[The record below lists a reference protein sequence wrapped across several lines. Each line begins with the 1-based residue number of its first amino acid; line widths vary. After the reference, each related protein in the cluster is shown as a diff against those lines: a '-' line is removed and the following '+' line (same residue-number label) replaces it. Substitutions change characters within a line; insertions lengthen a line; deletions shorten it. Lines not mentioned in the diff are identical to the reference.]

1 MAEAT
6 TAMTPGAM
14 ASGAAGTD
22 LDMPEVETAVA
33 SVPTSGPMAMIYR
46 LTGGQSPRQL
56 LPAIAGIVVSVIAL
70 GFFVSSQQPERTT
83 LYASLPESEK
93 SRVVD
98 ALKNAGVDVALDPT
112 TGDVIVPVSD
122 YHSSRM
128 TLAAQGLPASIP
140 DGYDALSDIPMG
152 SSRSVETVRLKQTQ
166 EVELA
171 RSISEIEGLVTARV
185 HLAIPEKSVFARA
198 STPPSGSVFLQMENG
213 RSLSRQQVD
222 AIVHLVASSVP
233 FMAKND
239 VTVVDQYGNL
249 LSRAP
254 QDSAGRVSDAQLEH
268 RIRLEDIYRNRVIS
282 LVTPIVGAGNV
293 TAQVNLDIDFTR
305 SEVTEE
311 LMDPEGNALR
321 SEQRSS
327 ETSSEI
333 IAKGVPGATSNS
345 APTQTEMNTEQNL
358 GTTDPNSAKA
368 RSTSETR
375 NYEVSRTVSTTQRP
389 SSQITGIQAAV
400 LVREMEVMN
409 AETGLMEVQAIPD
422 EKLKEIEALIASAIG
437 INDER
442 GDSLTVS
449 SSTFV
454 SALEGVKKPWY
465 DMDWAVNLMRQGLT
479 ILLMAV
485 VVLGV
490 IRPLI
495 NRVMVPTAQGGPGEA
510 MVSMDDD
517 VDLDTVEIQEGESLE
532 DIKAKLKPKK
542 AAISPEMLDTAN
554 TYDDKVAVIRMIV
567 SDEAGRVSNVFK
579 NMMRGDMD
587 PV

>member
-1 MAEAT
+1 MA
-6 TAMTPGAM
+6 
-14 ASGAAGTD
+14 
-22 LDMPEVETAVA
+22 
-33 SVPTSGPMAMIYR
+33 
-46 LTGGQSPRQL
+46 
-56 LPAIAGIVVSVIAL
+56 
-70 GFFVSSQQPERTT
+70 FFVVSQQPERTT
-83 LYASLPESEK
+83 LYASLPDSEK
-93 SRVVD
+93 ARVVD
-98 ALKNAGVDVALDPT
+98 ALTNAGVDVALDPT
-112 TGDVIVPVSD
+112 TGDVIVPVRD

-140 DGYDALSDIPMG
+140 DGYDSLSDIPMG
-152 SSRSVETVRLKQTQ
+152 SSRSVENVRLKQSQ
-166 EVELA
+166 EIELA

-198 STPPSGSVFLQMENG
+198 STPPTGSVFVQMENG

-222 AIVHLVASSVP
+222 AIVHLVSSSVP
-233 FMAKND
+233 FMSKND

-249 LSRAP
+249 MSRAP
-254 QDSAGRVSDAQLEH
+254 QDSAGMMSDSQLEH
-268 RIRLEDIYRNRVIS
+268 RIRLEDIYRNRVIA
-282 LVTPIVGAGNV
+282 LVSPIVGAGNV
-293 TAQVNLDIDFTR
+293 TAQVNLNIDFTR

-311 LMDPEGNALR
+311 IMDPEGTVLR

-333 IAKGVPGATSNS
+333 IAKGVPGATSNR
-345 APTQTEMNTEQNL
+345 APTQTDIDTQQNIDNS
-358 GTTDPNSAKA
+358 DPNSAKA
-368 RSTSETR
+368 RSSSQTR

-400 LVREMEVMN
+400 LVREMEVLDP
-409 AETGLMEVQAIPD
+409 ETGLTQIQEIPQ
-422 EKLKEIEALIASAIG
+422 EKLDEIEALVRNTIG
-437 INDER
+437 INSER

-465 DMDWAVNLMRQGLT
+465 DMDWALTIIRQGLT
-479 ILLMAV
+479 ILIMAV

-495 NRVMVPTAQGGPGEA
+495 NRIMVPAATGGPGEA
-510 MVSMDDD
+510 IVSMDED

-579 NMMRGDMD
+579 SMMRGDLD
-587 PV
+587 SA

>member
-6 TAMTPGAM
+6 TVMNPA
-14 ASGAAGTD
+14 
-22 LDMPEVETAVA
+22 EVGQGDEPTTQV
-33 SVPTSGPMAMIYR
+33 STIPTSGPMAILYR
-46 LTGGQSPRQL
+46 VTGGQSLRQV
-56 LPAIAGIVVSVIAL
+56 LPAAIGIIVAVVAIV
-70 GFFVSSQQPERTT
+70 FFVVSQQPERTT
-83 LYASLPESEK
+83 LYASLPEAEK
-93 SRVVD
+93 ARVID
-98 ALKNAGVDVALDPT
+98 ALKNAGVDVTLDPT
-112 TGDVIVPVSD
+112 TGDVIVPVRD

-140 DGYDALSDIPMG
+140 DGYEALADIPMG
-152 SSRSVETVRLKQTQ
+152 SSRSVEQVRLKQTQ
-166 EVELA
+166 EIELA

-198 STPPSGSVFLQMENG
+198 STPPTASVFVQMENG

-222 AIVHLVASSVP
+222 AIVHLVSSSVP

-249 LSRAP
+249 LSRPP
-254 QDSAGRVSDAQLEH
+254 QDSAGMMSDAQLEH
-268 RIRLEDIYRNRVIS
+268 RIRLEDIYRNRVIA

-305 SEVTEE
+305 SETTEE
-311 LMDPEGNALR
+311 LMDPEGTALR

-333 IAKGVPGATSNS
+333 IAKGVPGATSNR
-345 APTQTEMNTEQNL
+345 APTQTDIDTQQSTDSN
-358 GTTDPNSAKA
+358 DPNSAKA
-368 RSTSETR
+368 RSSSETR

-389 SSQITGIQAAV
+389 SSQITGIKAAV
-400 LVREMEVMN
+400 LVREMEVVN
-409 AETGLMEVQAIPD
+409 PETGLTEVQGIPK
-422 EKLKEIEALIASAIG
+422 EKLDEIEALVSNAIG
-437 INDER
+437 IDVDR

-465 DMDWAVNLMRQGLT
+465 DMDWAVVIMRQGLT
-479 ILLMAV
+479 ILIMAV

-495 NRVMVPTAQGGPGEA
+495 NRIMVPAAQGGPGEA
-510 MVSMDDD
+510 VVNLDDD

-579 NMMRGDMD
+579 SMMQKDMD
-587 PV
+587 TV

>member
-6 TAMTPGAM
+6 TVMNPA
-14 ASGAAGTD
+14 
-22 LDMPEVETAVA
+22 EVGQGDEPTTQV
-33 SVPTSGPMAMIYR
+33 STIPTSGPMAVLYR
-46 LTGGQSPRQL
+46 VTGGQSLRQV
-56 LPAIAGIVVSVIAL
+56 LPAAIGIIVAVVAIV
-70 GFFVSSQQPERTT
+70 FFVVAQQPERTT
-83 LYASLPESEK
+83 LYASLPEAEK
-93 SRVVD
+93 ARVID
-98 ALKNAGVDVALDPT
+98 ALKNAGVDVTLDPT
-112 TGDVIVPVSD
+112 TGDVIVPVRD

-140 DGYDALSDIPMG
+140 DGYEALADIPMG
-152 SSRSVETVRLKQTQ
+152 SSRSVEQVRLKQTQ
-166 EVELA
+166 EIELA

-198 STPPSGSVFLQMENG
+198 STPPTASVFVQMENG

-222 AIVHLVASSVP
+222 AVVHLVSSSVP

-249 LSRAP
+249 LSRPP
-254 QDSAGRVSDAQLEH
+254 QDSAGMMSDAQLEH
-268 RIRLEDIYRNRVIS
+268 RIRLEDIYRNRVIA
-282 LVTPIVGAGNV
+282 LVSPIVGAGNV

-305 SEVTEE
+305 SETTEE
-311 LMDPEGNALR
+311 LMDPEGTALR

-333 IAKGVPGATSNS
+333 IAKGVPGATSNR
-345 APTQTEMNTEQNL
+345 APAQTDIDTQQSIDSN
-358 GTTDPNSAKA
+358 DPNSAKA
-368 RSTSETR
+368 RSSSETR

-389 SSQITGIQAAV
+389 SSQITGIKAAV
-400 LVREMEVMN
+400 LVREMEVVN
-409 AETGLMEVQAIPD
+409 PETGLTEVQGIPK
-422 EKLKEIEALIASAIG
+422 EKLDEIEALVSNAIG
-437 INDER
+437 IDVDR

-454 SALEGVKKPWY
+454 SAIEGVKKPWY
-465 DMDWAVNLMRQGLT
+465 DMDWAVVIMRQGLT
-479 ILLMAV
+479 ILIMAV

-495 NRVMVPTAQGGPGEA
+495 NRIMVPAAQGGPGEA
-510 MVSMDDD
+510 VVNLDDD

-579 NMMRGDMD
+579 SMMQKDMD
-587 PV
+587 TV

>member
-6 TAMTPGAM
+6 TVMNPA
-14 ASGAAGTD
+14 
-22 LDMPEVETAVA
+22 EVGQGDEPTTQV
-33 SVPTSGPMAMIYR
+33 STIPTSGPMATLYR
-46 LTGGQSPRQL
+46 VTGGQSLRQV
-56 LPAIAGIVVSVIAL
+56 LPAAIGIVVAVVAIV
-70 GFFVSSQQPERTT
+70 FFVVSQQPERTT
-83 LYASLPESEK
+83 LYASLPEAEK
-93 SRVVD
+93 ARVID
-98 ALKNAGVDVALDPT
+98 ALKNAGVDVTLDPT
-112 TGDVIVPVSD
+112 TGDVIVPVRD

-140 DGYDALSDIPMG
+140 DGYEALADIPMG
-152 SSRSVETVRLKQTQ
+152 SSRSVEQVRLKQTQ
-166 EVELA
+166 EIELA

-198 STPPSGSVFLQMENG
+198 STPPTASVFVQMENG

-222 AIVHLVASSVP
+222 AVVHLVSSSVP

-249 LSRAP
+249 LSRPP
-254 QDSAGRVSDAQLEH
+254 QDSAGMMSDAQLEH
-268 RIRLEDIYRNRVIS
+268 RIRLEDIYRNRVIA

-305 SEVTEE
+305 SETTEE
-311 LMDPEGNALR
+311 LMDPEGTALR

-333 IAKGVPGATSNS
+333 IAKGVPGATSNR
-345 APTQTEMNTEQNL
+345 APAQTDIDTQQSTDSN
-358 GTTDPNSAKA
+358 DPNSAKA
-368 RSTSETR
+368 RSSSETR

-389 SSQITGIQAAV
+389 SSQITGIKAAV
-400 LVREMEVMN
+400 LVREMEVVN
-409 AETGLMEVQAIPD
+409 PETGLTEVQGIPK
-422 EKLKEIEALIASAIG
+422 EKLDEIEALVSNAIG
-437 INDER
+437 IDVDR

-465 DMDWAVNLMRQGLT
+465 DMDWAVVIMRQGLT
-479 ILLMAV
+479 ILIMAV

-495 NRVMVPTAQGGPGEA
+495 NRIMVPAAQGGPGEA
-510 MVSMDDD
+510 VVNLDDD

-579 NMMRGDMD
+579 SMMQKDMD
-587 PV
+587 TV

>member
-6 TAMTPGAM
+6 TAMTPGA
-14 ASGAAGTD
+14 AGTD
-22 LDMPEVETAVA
+22 LDSPESNTVVS
-33 SVPTSGPMAMIYR
+33 SVPTTGPMAVLYR
-46 LTGGQSPRQL
+46 VTGGQSLRQV
-56 LPAIAGIVVSVIAL
+56 LPAAIGIVVAVL
-70 GFFVSSQQPERTT
+70 GLIFFVVSQQPERTT
-83 LYASLPESEK
+83 LYASLPEAEK

-98 ALKNAGVDVALDPT
+98 ALKNAGVDVTLDPT
-112 TGDVIVPVSD
+112 TGDVIVPVGD

-140 DGYDALSDIPMG
+140 DGYDTLGDIPMG
-152 SSRSVETVRLKQTQ
+152 SSRSVEQVRLKQTQ
-166 EVELA
+166 EIELA
-171 RSISEIEGLVTARV
+171 RSISEIEGVVAARL

-198 STPPSGSVFLQMENG
+198 STPPTASVFVQMENG

-239 VTVVDQYGNL
+239 VTVVDQHGNL
-249 LSRAP
+249 LSRPP
-254 QDSAGRVSDAQLEH
+254 QDTAGMVSDAQLEH
-268 RIRLEDIYRNRVIS
+268 RIRLEDIYRNRVIA
-282 LVTPIVGAGNV
+282 LVSPIVGAGNV

-311 LMDPEGNALR
+311 IMDPEGNALR

-327 ETSSEI
+327 ESSSDI
-333 IAKGVPGATSNS
+333 IAKGVPGATSNR
-345 APTQTEMNTEQNL
+345 APTRTEVDTEQNADSS
-358 GTTDPNSAKA
+358 DPNSAKA

-409 AETGLMEVQAIPD
+409 PETGLIEVQEIPQ
-422 EKLKEIEALIASAIG
+422 EKLDEIEALVANALG
-437 INDER
+437 IDDER

-465 DMDWAVNLMRQGLT
+465 DMDWAVLIMRQGLT
-479 ILLMAV
+479 IVIMAV

-495 NRVMVPTAQGGPGEA
+495 NRIMVPAAQGGPGEA
-510 MVSMDDD
+510 VISLDDD

-542 AAISPEMLDTAN
+542 ASISPEMLDTAN

-579 NMMRGDMD
+579 TMMQKDMD
-587 PV
+587 TV

>member
-6 TAMTPGAM
+6 TVIDPA
-14 ASGAAGTD
+14 AAGQGDEPSTS
-22 LDMPEVETAVA
+22 VST
-33 SVPTSGPMAMIYR
+33 VPTSGPMAVLYR
-46 LTGGQSPRQL
+46 ITGGQSLRQV
-56 LPAIAGIVVSVIAL
+56 LPAAIGVVVAL
-70 GFFVSSQQPERTT
+70 VAIIFFVVSQQPERTT
-83 LYASLPESEK
+83 LYASLPEAEK
-93 SRVVD
+93 ARVID

-112 TGDVIVPVSD
+112 TGDVIVPVRD

-140 DGYDALSDIPMG
+140 DGYDSLANIPMG
-152 SSRSVETVRLKQTQ
+152 SSRSVEQVRLKQTQ
-166 EVELA
+166 EIELA
-171 RSISEIEGLVTARV
+171 RSISEIQGLVTARV

-198 STPPSGSVFLQMENG
+198 STPPTASVFAQMENG

-222 AIVHLVASSVP
+222 AIVHLVSSSVP

-249 LSRAP
+249 LSRPP
-254 QDSAGRVSDAQLEH
+254 QDSAGMVSDAQLEH
-268 RIRLEDIYRNRVIS
+268 RIRLEEIYRNRVIA
-282 LVTPIVGAGNV
+282 LVSPIVGAGNV
-293 TAQVNLDIDFTR
+293 TAQVNLAIDFTR
-305 SEVTEE
+305 SEITEE
-311 LMDPEGNALR
+311 LMDPEGTALR

-327 ETSSEI
+327 ESSSEL
-333 IAKGVPGATSNS
+333 IAKGVPGATSNR
-345 APTQTEMNTEQNL
+345 APTQTDIETQQTIDNS
-358 GTTDPNSAKA
+358 DPNAAKA

-389 SSQITGIQAAV
+389 SSQITSIQAAV
-400 LVREMEVMN
+400 LVREMEVVN
-409 AETGLMEVQAIPD
+409 PETGLTEVKEIPK
-422 EKLKEIEALIASAIG
+422 EKLDEIKALVSSAIG
-437 INDER
+437 IDADR

-465 DMDWAVNLMRQGLT
+465 DMDWAVTIMRQGLT
-479 ILLMAV
+479 ILIMAV

-495 NRVMVPTAQGGPGEA
+495 NRIMVPAAQGGPGEA
-510 MVSMDDD
+510 VVTLDED

-542 AAISPEMLDTAN
+542 ASISPEMLDTAN

-579 NMMRGDMD
+579 TMMQNDMD

>member
-1 MAEAT
+1 MADAT
-6 TAMTPGAM
+6 TVMDPAAEGEAD
-14 ASGAAGTD
+14 GAATN
-22 LDMPEVETAVA
+22 VA
-33 SVPTSGPMAMIYR
+33 TVPTSGPMAILYR
-46 LTGGQSPRQL
+46 LTGGQSLRQV
-56 LPAIAGIVVSVIAL
+56 LPAAVGIVVAVIGMA
-70 GFFVSSQQPERTT
+70 FFVVSQQPERTT
-83 LYASLPESEK
+83 LYASLPDSEK
-93 SRVVD
+93 ARVVD
-98 ALKNAGVDVALDPT
+98 ALTNAGVDVALDPT
-112 TGDVIVPVSD
+112 TGDVIVPVRD

-140 DGYDALSDIPMG
+140 DGYDTLSDLPMG
-152 SSRSVETVRLKQTQ
+152 SSRSVESVRLKQTQ
-166 EVELA
+166 EIELA

-198 STPPSGSVFLQMENG
+198 STPPTGSVFVQMENG

-222 AIVHLVASSVP
+222 AIVHLVSSSVP

-249 LSRAP
+249 MSRPP
-254 QDSAGRVSDAQLEH
+254 QDSAGMMSDSQLEH
-268 RIRLEDIYRNRVIS
+268 RIRLEEIYRNRVIA
-282 LVTPIVGAGNV
+282 LVSPIVGAGNV

-311 LMDPEGNALR
+311 IMDPEGTALR
-321 SEQRSS
+321 SEQSSS

-333 IAKGVPGATSNS
+333 IAKGIPGATSNR
-345 APTQTEMNTEQNL
+345 APAQTDIDTQQSL
-358 GTTDPNSAKA
+358 DAGDPNSAKA
-368 RSTSETR
+368 RSSSQTR

-400 LVREMEVMN
+400 LVREMETRDP
-409 AETGLMEVQAIPD
+409 ETGLTQIQEIPQ
-422 EKLKEIEALIASAIG
+422 EKLDEITALVANTIG
-437 INDER
+437 IDEER

-465 DMDWAVNLMRQGLT
+465 DMDWAVTIMRQGLT
-479 ILLMAV
+479 ILIMAV

-495 NRVMVPTAQGGPGEA
+495 NRIMVPAATGGPGEA
-510 MVSMDDD
+510 VVSMDED

-579 NMMRGDMD
+579 SMMRGDLD
-587 PV
+587 SA

>member
-6 TAMTPGAM
+6 TVMNPA
-14 ASGAAGTD
+14 
-22 LDMPEVETAVA
+22 EVGQGDEPTTQV
-33 SVPTSGPMAMIYR
+33 STIPTSGPMAILYR
-46 LTGGQSPRQL
+46 VTGGQSLRQV
-56 LPAIAGIVVSVIAL
+56 LPAAIGIIVAL
-70 GFFVSSQQPERTT
+70 VAIVFFVVSQQPERTT
-83 LYASLPESEK
+83 LYASLPEAEK
-93 SRVVD
+93 ARVID
-98 ALKNAGVDVALDPT
+98 ALKNAGVDVTLDPT
-112 TGDVIVPVSD
+112 TGDVIVPVRD

-140 DGYDALSDIPMG
+140 DGYEALADIPMG
-152 SSRSVETVRLKQTQ
+152 SSRSVEQVRLKQTQ
-166 EVELA
+166 EIELA

-198 STPPSGSVFLQMENG
+198 STPPTASVFIQMENG

-222 AIVHLVASSVP
+222 AVVHLVSSSVP

-249 LSRAP
+249 LSRPP
-254 QDSAGRVSDAQLEH
+254 QDSAGMMSDAQLEH
-268 RIRLEDIYRNRVIS
+268 RIRLEDIYRNRVIA

-305 SEVTEE
+305 SETTEE
-311 LMDPEGNALR
+311 LMDPEGTALR

-333 IAKGVPGATSNS
+333 IAKGVPGATSNR
-345 APTQTEMNTEQNL
+345 APTQTDIDTQQSTDSN
-358 GTTDPNSAKA
+358 DPNSAKA
-368 RSTSETR
+368 RSSSETR

-389 SSQITGIQAAV
+389 SSQITGIKAAV
-400 LVREMEVMN
+400 LVREMEVVN
-409 AETGLMEVQAIPD
+409 PETGLTEVQGIPK
-422 EKLKEIEALIASAIG
+422 EKLDEIEALVSNAIG
-437 INDER
+437 IDVDR

-449 SSTFV
+449 SSPFV

-465 DMDWAVNLMRQGLT
+465 DMDWAVVIMRQGLT
-479 ILLMAV
+479 ILIMAV

-495 NRVMVPTAQGGPGEA
+495 NRIMVPAAQGGPGEA
-510 MVSMDDD
+510 VVNLDDD

-579 NMMRGDMD
+579 SMMQKDMD
-587 PV
+587 TV

>member
-6 TAMTPGAM
+6 TVMDPA
-14 ASGAAGTD
+14 AAGQGNEPSTQ
-22 LDMPEVETAVA
+22 VTI
-33 SVPTSGPMAMIYR
+33 PTSGPMAILYR
-46 LTGGQSPRQL
+46 ITGGQSLRQV
-56 LPAIAGIVVSVIAL
+56 LPAVAGIIVALIAIV
-70 GFFVSSQQPERTT
+70 FFVISQQPERTT
-83 LYASLPESEK
+83 LYAALPEAEK
-93 SRVVD
+93 ARVIE
-98 ALKNAGVDVALDPT
+98 ALTNAGVDVALDPT
-112 TGDVIVPVSD
+112 TGDVIVPVRD

-140 DGYDALSDIPMG
+140 DGYDSLADIPMG
-152 SSRSVETVRLKQTQ
+152 SSRSVEQVRLKQTQ
-166 EVELA
+166 EIELA
-171 RSISEIEGLVTARV
+171 RSISEIQGLVTARV

-198 STPPSGSVFLQMENG
+198 STPPTASVFVQMENG

-222 AIVHLVASSVP
+222 AIVHLVSSSVP

-249 LSRAP
+249 LSRPP
-254 QDSAGRVSDAQLEH
+254 QDSAGMMSDAQLEH
-268 RIRLEDIYRNRVIS
+268 RIRLEDIYRNRVIA
-282 LVTPIVGAGNV
+282 LVSPIVGAGNV

-305 SEVTEE
+305 SEITEE
-311 LMDPEGNALR
+311 LMDPEGNVLR

-327 ETSSEI
+327 ESSSEI
-333 IAKGVPGATSNS
+333 IAKGVPGATSNR
-345 APTQTEMNTEQNL
+345 APTQTDIDTKQSADNS
-358 GTTDPNSAKA
+358 DPNSAKA

-389 SSQITGIQAAV
+389 SSQITSIQAAV
-400 LVREMEVMN
+400 LVREMEVLN
-409 AETGLMEVQAIPD
+409 AETGLTEVEEIPED
-422 EKLKEIEALIASAIG
+422 KLAEIEALVSNAIG
-437 INDER
+437 IDAER
-442 GDSLTVS
+442 GDSLTVT

-465 DMDWAVNLMRQGLT
+465 DMDWAVTIMRQGLT
-479 ILLMAV
+479 ILIMAV

-495 NRVMVPTAQGGPGEA
+495 NRIMVPAAQGGPGEA
-510 MVSMDDD
+510 VVSLDDD

-579 NMMRGDMD
+579 TMMQKDLD
-587 PV
+587 TV

>member
-6 TAMTPGAM
+6 TVMNPA
-14 ASGAAGTD
+14 
-22 LDMPEVETAVA
+22 EVGQGDEPTTQV
-33 SVPTSGPMAMIYR
+33 STIPTSGPMAVLYR
-46 LTGGQSPRQL
+46 VTGGQSLRQV
-56 LPAIAGIVVSVIAL
+56 LPAAIGIIVAVVAIV
-70 GFFVSSQQPERTT
+70 FFVVSQQPERTT
-83 LYASLPESEK
+83 LYASLPEAEK
-93 SRVVD
+93 ARVID
-98 ALKNAGVDVALDPT
+98 ALKNAGVDVTLDPT
-112 TGDVIVPVSD
+112 TGDVIVPVRD

-140 DGYDALSDIPMG
+140 DGYEALADIPMG
-152 SSRSVETVRLKQTQ
+152 SSRSVEQVRLKQTQ
-166 EVELA
+166 EIELA

-198 STPPSGSVFLQMENG
+198 STPPTASVFIQMENG

-222 AIVHLVASSVP
+222 AVVHLVSSSVP

-249 LSRAP
+249 LSRPP
-254 QDSAGRVSDAQLEH
+254 QDSAGMMSDAQLEH
-268 RIRLEDIYRNRVIS
+268 RIRLEDIYRNRVIA

-305 SEVTEE
+305 SETTEE
-311 LMDPEGNALR
+311 LMDPEGTALR

-333 IAKGVPGATSNS
+333 IAKGVPGATSNR
-345 APTQTEMNTEQNL
+345 APTQTDIDTQQSTDSN
-358 GTTDPNSAKA
+358 DPNSAKA
-368 RSTSETR
+368 RSSSETR

-389 SSQITGIQAAV
+389 SSQITGIKAAV
-400 LVREMEVMN
+400 LVREMEVVN
-409 AETGLMEVQAIPD
+409 PETGLTEVQGIPK
-422 EKLKEIEALIASAIG
+422 EKLDEIEALVSNAIG
-437 INDER
+437 IDVDR

-465 DMDWAVNLMRQGLT
+465 DMDWAVVIMRQGLT
-479 ILLMAV
+479 ILIMAV

-495 NRVMVPTAQGGPGEA
+495 NRIMVPAAQGGPGEA
-510 MVSMDDD
+510 VVNLDDD

-579 NMMRGDMD
+579 SMMQKDMD
-587 PV
+587 TV

>member
-6 TAMTPGAM
+6 TVIDPA
-14 ASGAAGTD
+14 AAGQGDEPSTS
-22 LDMPEVETAVA
+22 VST
-33 SVPTSGPMAMIYR
+33 VPTSGPMAVLYR
-46 LTGGQSPRQL
+46 ITGGQSLRQV
-56 LPAIAGIVVSVIAL
+56 LPAAIGVVVAL
-70 GFFVSSQQPERTT
+70 VAIIFFVVSQQPERTT
-83 LYASLPESEK
+83 LYASLPEAEK
-93 SRVVD
+93 ARVID

-112 TGDVIVPVSD
+112 TGDVIVPVRD

-140 DGYDALSDIPMG
+140 DGYDSLADIPMG
-152 SSRSVETVRLKQTQ
+152 SSRSVEQVRLKQTQ
-166 EVELA
+166 EIELA

-198 STPPSGSVFLQMENG
+198 STPPTASVFVQMENG

-222 AIVHLVASSVP
+222 AIVHLVSSSVP

-249 LSRAP
+249 LSRPP
-254 QDSAGRVSDAQLEH
+254 QDSAGMVSDAQLEH
-268 RIRLEDIYRNRVIS
+268 RIRLEEIYRNRVIA
-282 LVTPIVGAGNV
+282 LVSPIVGAGNV
-293 TAQVNLDIDFTR
+293 TAQVNLAIDFTR
-305 SEVTEE
+305 SEITEE
-311 LMDPEGNALR
+311 LMDPEGTALR

-327 ETSSEI
+327 ESSSEL
-333 IAKGVPGATSNS
+333 IAKGVPGATSNR
-345 APTQTEMNTEQNL
+345 APTQTDIETQQTIDNS
-358 GTTDPNSAKA
+358 DPNAAKA

-389 SSQITGIQAAV
+389 SSQITSIQAAV
-400 LVREMEVMN
+400 LVREMEVVN
-409 AETGLMEVQAIPD
+409 PETGLTEVKEIPK
-422 EKLKEIEALIASAIG
+422 EKLDEIKALVSSAIG
-437 INDER
+437 IDADR

-449 SSTFV
+449 SSTCV
-454 SALEGVKKPWY
+454 SALEGVKKPGY
-465 DMDWAVNLMRQGLT
+465 DMDWAVTIMRQGLT
-479 ILLMAV
+479 ILIMAV

-495 NRVMVPTAQGGPGEA
+495 NRIMVPAAQGGPGEA
-510 MVSMDDD
+510 VVTLDED

-542 AAISPEMLDTAN
+542 ASISPEMLDTAN

-579 NMMRGDMD
+579 TMMQNDMD

>member
-6 TAMTPGAM
+6 TVMNPA
-14 ASGAAGTD
+14 
-22 LDMPEVETAVA
+22 EVGQGDEPTTQV
-33 SVPTSGPMAMIYR
+33 STIPTSGPMAVLYR
-46 LTGGQSPRQL
+46 VTGGQSLRQV
-56 LPAIAGIVVSVIAL
+56 LPAAIGIIVAVVAIV
-70 GFFVSSQQPERTT
+70 FFVVAQQPERTT
-83 LYASLPESEK
+83 LYASLPEAEK
-93 SRVVD
+93 ARVID
-98 ALKNAGVDVALDPT
+98 ALKNAGVDVTLDPT
-112 TGDVIVPVSD
+112 TGDVIVPVRD

-140 DGYDALSDIPMG
+140 DGYEALADIPMG
-152 SSRSVETVRLKQTQ
+152 SSRSVEQVRLKQTQ
-166 EVELA
+166 EIELA

-198 STPPSGSVFLQMENG
+198 STPPTASVFIQMENG

-222 AIVHLVASSVP
+222 AVVHLVSSSVP

-249 LSRAP
+249 LSRPP
-254 QDSAGRVSDAQLEH
+254 QDSAGMMSDAQLEH
-268 RIRLEDIYRNRVIS
+268 RIRLEDIYRNRVIA
-282 LVTPIVGAGNV
+282 LVSPIVGAGNV

-305 SEVTEE
+305 SETTEE
-311 LMDPEGNALR
+311 LMDPEGTALR

-333 IAKGVPGATSNS
+333 IAKGVPGATSNR
-345 APTQTEMNTEQNL
+345 APTQTDIDTQQSTDSN
-358 GTTDPNSAKA
+358 DPNSAKA
-368 RSTSETR
+368 RSSSETR

-389 SSQITGIQAAV
+389 SSQITGIKAAV
-400 LVREMEVMN
+400 LVREMEVVN
-409 AETGLMEVQAIPD
+409 PETGLTEVQGIPK
-422 EKLKEIEALIASAIG
+422 EKLDEIEALVSNAIG
-437 INDER
+437 IDVDR

-449 SSTFV
+449 SSPFV

-465 DMDWAVNLMRQGLT
+465 DMDWAVVIMRQGLT
-479 ILLMAV
+479 ILIMAV

-495 NRVMVPTAQGGPGEA
+495 NRIMVPAAQGGPGEA
-510 MVSMDDD
+510 VVNLDDD

-579 NMMRGDMD
+579 SMMQKDMD
-587 PV
+587 TV

>member
-6 TAMTPGAM
+6 TVMNPA
-14 ASGAAGTD
+14 
-22 LDMPEVETAVA
+22 EVGQGDEPTTQV
-33 SVPTSGPMAMIYR
+33 STIPTSGPMAVLYR
-46 LTGGQSPRQL
+46 VTGGQSLRQV
-56 LPAIAGIVVSVIAL
+56 LPAAIGIIVAVVAIV
-70 GFFVSSQQPERTT
+70 FFVVAQQPERTT
-83 LYASLPESEK
+83 LYASLPEAEK
-93 SRVVD
+93 ARVID
-98 ALKNAGVDVALDPT
+98 ALKNAGVDVTLDPT
-112 TGDVIVPVSD
+112 TGDVIVPVRD

-140 DGYDALSDIPMG
+140 DGYEALADIPMG
-152 SSRSVETVRLKQTQ
+152 SSRSVEQVRLKQTQ
-166 EVELA
+166 EIELA

-198 STPPSGSVFLQMENG
+198 STPPTASVFIQMENG

-222 AIVHLVASSVP
+222 AVVHLVSSSVP

-249 LSRAP
+249 LSRPP
-254 QDSAGRVSDAQLEH
+254 QDSAGMMSDAQLEH
-268 RIRLEDIYRNRVIS
+268 RIRLEDIYRNRVIA

-305 SEVTEE
+305 SETTEE
-311 LMDPEGNALR
+311 LMDPEGTALR

-333 IAKGVPGATSNS
+333 IAKGVPGATSNR
-345 APTQTEMNTEQNL
+345 APTQTDIDTQQSTDSN
-358 GTTDPNSAKA
+358 DPNSAKA
-368 RSTSETR
+368 RSSSETR

-389 SSQITGIQAAV
+389 SSQITGIKAAV
-400 LVREMEVMN
+400 LVREMEVVN
-409 AETGLMEVQAIPD
+409 PETGLTEVQGIPK
-422 EKLKEIEALIASAIG
+422 EKLDEIEALVSNAIG
-437 INDER
+437 IDVDR

-454 SALEGVKKPWY
+454 SAIEGVKKPWY
-465 DMDWAVNLMRQGLT
+465 DMDWAVVILRQGLT
-479 ILLMAV
+479 ILIMAV

-495 NRVMVPTAQGGPGEA
+495 NRIMVPAAQGGPGEA
-510 MVSMDDD
+510 VVNLDDD

-579 NMMRGDMD
+579 SMMQKDMD
-587 PV
+587 TV

>member
-6 TAMTPGAM
+6 TVMDP
-14 ASGAAGTD
+14 AANGQSD
-22 LDMPEVETAVA
+22 DVA
-33 SVPTSGPMAMIYR
+33 TGVATVPTSGPMAVVYR
-46 LTGGQSPRQL
+46 LTGGQSLRQV
-56 LPAIAGIVVSVIAL
+56 LPAAIGIVVAIIGMV
-70 GFFVSSQQPERTT
+70 FFVVSQQPERTT
-83 LYASLPESEK
+83 LYASLPDSEK
-93 SRVVD
+93 ARVVD

-112 TGDVIVPVSD
+112 TGDVIVPVRD

-140 DGYDALSDIPMG
+140 DGYDSLSDLPMG
-152 SSRSVETVRLKQTQ
+152 SSRSVENVRLKQTQ
-166 EVELA
+166 EIELA

-198 STPPSGSVFLQMENG
+198 STPPTASVFAQMENG

-222 AIVHLVASSVP
+222 AIVHLVSSSVP

-254 QDSAGRVSDAQLEH
+254 QDSAGMVSDAQLEH
-268 RIRLEDIYRNRVIS
+268 RIRLEDIYRNRVIA
-282 LVTPIVGAGNV
+282 LVSPIVGAGNV
-293 TAQVNLDIDFTR
+293 TAQVNLNIDFTR

-311 LMDPEGNALR
+311 VMDPEGTALR

-333 IAKGVPGATSNS
+333 IARGVPGATSNR
-345 APTQTEMNTEQNL
+345 APAQTDINTQQNPDSS
-358 GTTDPNSAKA
+358 DPNAAKA
-368 RSTSETR
+368 RSSSETR

-400 LVREMEVMN
+400 LVREMEVVDP
-409 AETGLMEVQAIPD
+409 ETGLSQIQEIPQ
-422 EKLKEIEALIASAIG
+422 EKLDEIEALVANTIG
-437 INDER
+437 IDKER

-454 SALEGVKKPWY
+454 SALEGIKKPWY
-465 DMDWAVNLMRQGLT
+465 DMDWAVTIMRQGLT
-479 ILLMAV
+479 ILIMAV

-495 NRVMVPTAQGGPGEA
+495 NRIMVPAATGGPGEA
-510 MVSMDDD
+510 VVAMDED

-579 NMMRGDMD
+579 SMMRGDLD
-587 PV
+587 SA

>member
-6 TAMTPGAM
+6 TVMNPA
-14 ASGAAGTD
+14 
-22 LDMPEVETAVA
+22 EVGQGDEPTTQV
-33 SVPTSGPMAMIYR
+33 STIPTSGPMAVLYR
-46 LTGGQSPRQL
+46 VTGGQSLRQV
-56 LPAIAGIVVSVIAL
+56 LPAAIGIIVAVVAIV
-70 GFFVSSQQPERTT
+70 FFVVSQQPERTT
-83 LYASLPESEK
+83 LYASLPEAEK
-93 SRVVD
+93 ARVID
-98 ALKNAGVDVALDPT
+98 ALKNAGVDVTLDPT
-112 TGDVIVPVSD
+112 TGDVIVPVRD

-140 DGYDALSDIPMG
+140 DGYEALADIPMG
-152 SSRSVETVRLKQTQ
+152 SSRSVEQVRLKQTQ
-166 EVELA
+166 EIELA

-198 STPPSGSVFLQMENG
+198 STPPTASVFVQMENG

-222 AIVHLVASSVP
+222 AVVHLVSSSVP

-249 LSRAP
+249 LSRPP
-254 QDSAGRVSDAQLEH
+254 QDSAGMVSDAQLEH
-268 RIRLEDIYRNRVIS
+268 RIRLEDIYRNRVIA

-305 SEVTEE
+305 SETTEE
-311 LMDPEGNALR
+311 LMDPEGTALR

-333 IAKGVPGATSNS
+333 IAKGVPGATSNR
-345 APTQTEMNTEQNL
+345 APAQTDIDTQQSTDSN
-358 GTTDPNSAKA
+358 DPNSAKA
-368 RSTSETR
+368 RSSSETR

-389 SSQITGIQAAV
+389 SSQITGIKAAV
-400 LVREMEVMN
+400 LVREMEVLN
-409 AETGLMEVQAIPD
+409 PETGLTEVQGIPK
-422 EKLKEIEALIASAIG
+422 EKLDEIEALVSNAIG
-437 INDER
+437 IDVDR

-465 DMDWAVNLMRQGLT
+465 DMDWAVVIMRQGLT
-479 ILLMAV
+479 ILIMAV

-495 NRVMVPTAQGGPGEA
+495 NRIMVPAAQGGPGEA
-510 MVSMDDD
+510 VVNLDDD

-579 NMMRGDMD
+579 SMMQKDMD
-587 PV
+587 TV

>member
-6 TAMTPGAM
+6 TVMDP
-14 ASGAAGTD
+14 AARGQSDDAATD
-22 LDMPEVETAVA
+22 VA
-33 SVPTSGPMAMIYR
+33 TVPTSGPMAIVYR
-46 LTGGQSPRQL
+46 LTGGQSLRQIV
-56 LPAIAGIVVSVIAL
+56 PAAIGIVVAL
-70 GFFVSSQQPERTT
+70 IGMVFFVVSQQPERTT
-83 LYASLPESEK
+83 LYASLPDSEK
-93 SRVVD
+93 ARVVD

-112 TGDVIVPVSD
+112 TGDVIVPVRD

-140 DGYDALSDIPMG
+140 DGYDSLADIPMG
-152 SSRSVETVRLKQTQ
+152 SSRSVENVRLKQTQ
-166 EVELA
+166 EIELA

-198 STPPSGSVFLQMENG
+198 STPPTASVFVQMENG

-222 AIVHLVASSVP
+222 AVVHLVSSSVP

-254 QDSAGRVSDAQLEH
+254 QDSAGMVSDAQLEH
-268 RIRLEDIYRNRVIS
+268 RIRLEDIYRNRVIA
-282 LVTPIVGAGNV
+282 LVSPIVGAGNV
-293 TAQVNLDIDFTR
+293 TAQVNLNIDFTR

-311 LMDPEGNALR
+311 VMDPEGTALR

-333 IAKGVPGATSNS
+333 IARGIPGATSNR
-345 APTQTEMNTEQNL
+345 APTQTDVTTQQNAD
-358 GTTDPNSAKA
+358 GSDPNSAKA
-368 RSTSETR
+368 RSSSETR

-400 LVREMEVMN
+400 LVREMEVVDP
-409 AETGLMEVQAIPD
+409 ETGLSQIQEIPQD
-422 EKLKEIEALIASAIG
+422 KLDEIEALVSNAIG
-437 INDER
+437 IDEER

-454 SALEGVKKPWY
+454 SALEGIKKPWY
-465 DMDWAVNLMRQGLT
+465 DMDWAVTIMRQGLT
-479 ILLMAV
+479 ILIMAV

-495 NRVMVPTAQGGPGEA
+495 NRIMVPAATGGPGEA
-510 MVSMDDD
+510 VVSLDED

-579 NMMRGDMD
+579 SMMRGDLD
-587 PV
+587 SA

>member
-6 TAMTPGAM
+6 TVIDPA
-14 ASGAAGTD
+14 AAGQGDEPSTS
-22 LDMPEVETAVA
+22 VST
-33 SVPTSGPMAMIYR
+33 VPTSGPMAVLYR
-46 LTGGQSPRQL
+46 ITGGQSLRQV
-56 LPAIAGIVVSVIAL
+56 LPAAIGIVVAL
-70 GFFVSSQQPERTT
+70 VAIIFFVVSQQPERTT
-83 LYASLPESEK
+83 LYASLPEAEK
-93 SRVVD
+93 ARVID

-112 TGDVIVPVSD
+112 TGDVIVPVRD

-140 DGYDALSDIPMG
+140 DGYDSLANIPMG
-152 SSRSVETVRLKQTQ
+152 SSRSVEQVRLKQTQ
-166 EVELA
+166 EIELA
-171 RSISEIEGLVTARV
+171 RSISEIQGLVTARV

-198 STPPSGSVFLQMENG
+198 STPPTASVFAQMENG

-222 AIVHLVASSVP
+222 AIVHLVSSSVP

-249 LSRAP
+249 LSRPP
-254 QDSAGRVSDAQLEH
+254 QDSAGMVSDAQLEH
-268 RIRLEDIYRNRVIS
+268 RIRLEEIYRNRVIA
-282 LVTPIVGAGNV
+282 LVSPIVGAGNV
-293 TAQVNLDIDFTR
+293 TAQVNLAIDFTR
-305 SEVTEE
+305 SEITEE
-311 LMDPEGNALR
+311 LMDPEGTALR

-327 ETSSEI
+327 ESSSEL
-333 IAKGVPGATSNS
+333 IAKGVPGATSNR
-345 APTQTEMNTEQNL
+345 APTQTEIETQQSIDNS
-358 GTTDPNSAKA
+358 DPNAAKA

-389 SSQITGIQAAV
+389 SSQITSIQAAV
-400 LVREMEVMN
+400 LVREMEVVN
-409 AETGLMEVQAIPD
+409 PETGLTEVKEIPK
-422 EKLKEIEALIASAIG
+422 EKLDEIKALVSSAIG
-437 INDER
+437 IDADR

-465 DMDWAVNLMRQGLT
+465 DMDWAVTIMRQGLT
-479 ILLMAV
+479 ILIMAV

-495 NRVMVPTAQGGPGEA
+495 NRIMVPAAQGGPGEA
-510 MVSMDDD
+510 VVTLDED

-542 AAISPEMLDTAN
+542 ASISPEMLDTAN

-579 NMMRGDMD
+579 TMMQNDMD

>member
-6 TAMTPGAM
+6 TVMNPA
-14 ASGAAGTD
+14 
-22 LDMPEVETAVA
+22 EVGQGDEPTTQV
-33 SVPTSGPMAMIYR
+33 STIPTSGPMAVLYR
-46 LTGGQSPRQL
+46 VTGGQSLRQV
-56 LPAIAGIVVSVIAL
+56 LPAAIGIIVAVVAIV
-70 GFFVSSQQPERTT
+70 FFVVAQQPERTT
-83 LYASLPESEK
+83 LYASLPEAEK
-93 SRVVD
+93 ARVID
-98 ALKNAGVDVALDPT
+98 ALKNAGVDVTLDPT
-112 TGDVIVPVSD
+112 TGDVIVPVRD

-140 DGYDALSDIPMG
+140 DGYEALADIPMG
-152 SSRSVETVRLKQTQ
+152 SSRSVEQVRLKQTQ
-166 EVELA
+166 EIELA

-198 STPPSGSVFLQMENG
+198 STPPTASVFIQMENG

-222 AIVHLVASSVP
+222 AVVHLVSSSVP

-249 LSRAP
+249 LSRPP
-254 QDSAGRVSDAQLEH
+254 QDSAGMMSDAQLEH
-268 RIRLEDIYRNRVIS
+268 RIRLEDIYRNRVIA

-305 SEVTEE
+305 SETTEE
-311 LMDPEGNALR
+311 LMDPEGTALR

-333 IAKGVPGATSNS
+333 IAKGVPGATSNR
-345 APTQTEMNTEQNL
+345 APAQTDIDTQQSTDSN
-358 GTTDPNSAKA
+358 DPNSAKA
-368 RSTSETR
+368 RSSSETR

-389 SSQITGIQAAV
+389 SSQITGIKAAV
-400 LVREMEVMN
+400 LVREMEVVN
-409 AETGLMEVQAIPD
+409 PETGLTEVQGIPK
-422 EKLKEIEALIASAIG
+422 EKLDEIEALVSNAIG
-437 INDER
+437 IDVDR

-449 SSTFV
+449 SSPFV

-465 DMDWAVNLMRQGLT
+465 DMDWAVVIMRQGLT
-479 ILLMAV
+479 ILIMAV

-495 NRVMVPTAQGGPGEA
+495 NRIMVPAAQGGPGEA
-510 MVSMDDD
+510 VVNLDDD

-579 NMMRGDMD
+579 SMMQKDMD
-587 PV
+587 TV